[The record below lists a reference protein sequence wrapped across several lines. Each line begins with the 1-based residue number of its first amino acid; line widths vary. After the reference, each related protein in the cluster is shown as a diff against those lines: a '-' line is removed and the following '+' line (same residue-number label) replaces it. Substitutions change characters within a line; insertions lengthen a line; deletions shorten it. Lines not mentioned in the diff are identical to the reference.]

1 MDGDKFISSATGF
14 ASCQTWKNPG
24 SHLKY
29 HIFLKTF
36 EHQYFGLTE
45 REASMVVSIYWNAAM
60 KQKIWISIRLR
71 PGITGLECGLHISG
85 EPGFIQRS
93 NSVTSDAETITEFIW
108 INSGNGFL
116 SCMVSVPG
124 IPKKV
129 WRTS

>member
-60 KQKIWISIRLR
+60 SRRYGSQSGSAPAS
-71 PGITGLECGLHISG
+71 PGWNVGCIFLVNLDLFRG
-85 EPGFIQRS
+85 
-93 NSVTSDAETITEFIW
+93 VT
-108 INSGNGFL
+108 
-116 SCMVSVPG
+116 P
-124 IPKKV
+124 
-129 WRTS
+129 